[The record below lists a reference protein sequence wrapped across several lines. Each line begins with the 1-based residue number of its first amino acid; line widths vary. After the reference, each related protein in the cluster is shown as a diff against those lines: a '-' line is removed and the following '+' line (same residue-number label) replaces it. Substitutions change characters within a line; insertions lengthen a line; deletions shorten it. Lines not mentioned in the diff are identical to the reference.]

1 MVRPK
6 GSKARATKT
15 GIGFKATQENIKVL
29 PLCLGDEGPDFVD
42 IDDGTVVVGGVVM
55 LVEVPHT
62 NLAEVTGMVL
72 VEVDSE
78 HRKKIY

>member
-1 MVRPK
+1 MLGAVNNWSL
-6 GSKARATKT
+6 GSL
-15 GIGFKATQENIKVL
+15 ILVL
-29 PLCLGDEGPDFVD
+29 QPLCLGDEGPDFVD